1 MCDRYESMEEFM
13 HVTFFLKKAPE
24 NFGGFAYIAY
34 LCIVNEKRTTGLRMN
49 VVKDIGVVRLDRVTL
64 HNKS

>member
-1 MCDRYESMEEFM
+1 M

-64 HNKS
+64 HIKS